1 MKAKYFDI
9 IGVYAA
15 FLCLIH
21 CILAPVLFLLPL
33 ELSHNPLIDIS
44 FLAIGLFPVI
54 QVVRSNAPVYLK
66 ILIAVSWTLI
76 AAAIAF
82 EVFLHQDTSLIYFGA
97 IGLISGHLFNYSNHK
112 H

>member
-1 MKAKYFDI
+1 MKEKYFDI

-33 ELSHNPLIDIS
+33 GLYHNPIIDMS

-54 QVVRSNAPVYLK
+54 KVARSNAPVYLK
-66 ILIAVSWTLI
+66 ILLAVSWTMVAL
-76 AAAIAF
+76 AIAI
-82 EVFLHQDTSLIYFGA
+82 EVFLHQDTPLIYFGA
-97 IGLISGHLFNYSNHK
+97 AGLISGHLFNYSNHK